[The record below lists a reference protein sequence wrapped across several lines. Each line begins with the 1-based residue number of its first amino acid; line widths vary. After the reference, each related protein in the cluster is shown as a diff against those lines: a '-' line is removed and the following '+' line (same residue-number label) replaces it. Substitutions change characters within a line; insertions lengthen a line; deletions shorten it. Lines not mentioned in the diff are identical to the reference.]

1 MAHPVVFAVRSLQD
15 NHDTQSISA
24 RPTLS
29 YEDMGYTNVIR
40 NGGAVTTRC
49 KRSMGWETPTN
60 IDDNLLPEFA
70 MLRVIKTPSPVL
82 LFARCQPTRGKREAM
97 CFSIAEWWLTPCT
110 ASPKCRFN

>member
-1 MAHPVVFAVRSLQD
+1 MPVFAVLMAHPVLAAVRSLQD
-15 NHDTQSISA
+15 THDTQSISA

-60 IDDNLLPEFA
+60 IDANLMPEFA

-82 LFARCQPTRGKREAM
+82 LCARSRP
-97 CFSIAEWWLTPCT
+97 
-110 ASPKCRFN
+110 